1 MESIDNHPKPLTTL
15 VIAVALIAATVTLC
29 PMAVGAPHVSRSK
42 LVALHPKLA
51 PTPIPLQ
58 GRAVVRHPRTVSTR
72 RLSRVVSSSSMKS
85 GLKKG
90 EFTKLLPNED
100 AAEAVAFSNRA
111 ARGIG
116 ALAANSLRTYSLV
129 RLQPVAVPT
138 AWRAKVADHPKF
150 EFDVMDDE
158 EDCTCEAKKAYRLYE
173 NQKYEE
179 SRLAYKALAVKS
191 ETAYGYKN
199 VQYASSLM
207 WQGQCL
213 HKLQRDMEAKPLWKE
228 SLTIYQQY
236 KPKHKAVAWL
246 KKALKN
252 LDE

>member
-1 MESIDNHPKPLTTL
+1 MEAIDNYPKPLTTA
-15 VIAVALIAATVTLC
+15 IIAALLIGTTLC
-29 PMAVGAPHVSRSK
+29 PVAIGAPHVSRSK

-58 GRAVVRHPRTVSTR
+58 GRAIVRHPRPASSR
-72 RLSRVVSSSSMKS
+72 HLSRVVSSSVPLQS

-90 EFTKLLPNED
+90 EFTRLAPRED
-100 AAEAVAFSNRA
+100 KAKAVALSNRA

-116 ALAANSLRTYSLV
+116 QLAANSLRTYTLV
-129 RLQPVAVPT
+129 RLQPAAVPT

-150 EFDVMDDE
+150 EFDIMDE
-158 EDCTCEAKKAYRLYE
+158 EKECTCEAQKAYHLYE
-173 NQKYEE
+173 EDKFEE
-179 SRLAYKALAVKS
+179 SRLAYKELAVKS
-191 ETAYGYKN
+191 EKAYGYKN

-207 WQGQCL
+207 WEGQCL
-213 HKLQRDMEAKPLWKE
+213 HKLQRDKEAKALWKE
-228 SLTIYQQY
+228 SLTIYKQY

-252 LDE
+252 VGE